1 MLKKSILSI
10 VLILSAPFTASAAQV
25 LLCTETHSTEAAG
38 GDVQSEHIA
47 NNAQVIDNGN
57 SFTFSPNGAS
67 VTSPML
73 KGIKTPDG
81 GQIFS
86 ARTLD
91 GMVFAKFSDSYV
103 YSDCKPASAAQ

>member
-1 MLKKSILSI
+1 
-10 VLILSAPFTASAAQV
+10 
-25 LLCTETHSTEAAG
+25 
-38 GDVQSEHIA
+38 
-47 NNAQVIDNGN
+47 
-57 SFTFSPNGAS
+57 

-103 YSDCKPASAAQ
+103 MRNTKEGYVYSDCKPASAAQ